1 MSTKKQQLID
11 NLNTS
16 LTPPMLS
23 CPALP
28 PQMDLISTAPAINS
42 MGKALGVTTCTTQD
56 NKYNKNSSSSSL
68 FSSSNS
74 SVNIN
79 NKSTI
84 GCEPIAIL
92 SQTYQNAQNNIS
104 CIINNAQSTMSV
116 KSVAINSIIL
126 DGSGLNCGIIN
137 INQKSAIDIKT
148 SLTFTN
154 EDTVNITNQ
163 VINVANA
170 ASNIVENII
179 TTTPQIPDSTG
190 PLGAGGKAASNIQKL
205 ISTSN
210 FKQHVNNAIT
220 KMDLGTQ
227 VGNNL
232 VFKNSTL
239 TASVC
244 NIDQYIQVNIIASS
258 ILANSLK
265 IDGADLFDKTKAAIA
280 TIKGNAAP
288 IQEPTQAPKSNL
300 NLYYIFI
307 PLTVLFLIILIVVL
321 IKYLRSTPTT
331 KTAAQTT
338 KTTAQTTKTTA
349 QTTKATA
356 QTTKATAQSTKATA
370 PTTKAAAPTIRATA
384 PTIRA
389 TVPTIR
395 ATVPIRATPMAT

>member
-1 MSTKKQQLID
+1 MSTKLID

-28 PQMDLISTAPAINS
+28 PQMDPISTAPAINS
-42 MGKALGVTTCTTQD
+42 MGKALGVTACTTQD
-56 NKYNKNSSSSSL
+56 NKYNSNSRSSSL
-68 FSSSNS
+68 FSSSSS
-74 SVNIN
+74 SVNID

-116 KSVAINSIIL
+116 KSVAINSIII

-154 EDTVNITNQ
+154 EDKVNITNQ
-163 VINVANA
+163 VMNVANA

-190 PLGAGGKAASNIQKL
+190 PLGAGGKAASNIQTL
-205 ISTSN
+205 ISTTN

-220 KMDLGTQ
+220 KMDIGTQ

-280 TIKGNAAP
+280 VIKANADPNAAP
-288 IQEPTQAPKSNL
+288 TPTQKSS
-300 NLYYIFI
+300 NLYYILI
-307 PLTVLFLIILIVVL
+307 PLAGLFSIILIIVL
-321 IKYLRSTPTT
+321 IKYLRSRQP
-331 KTAAQTT
+331 
-338 KTTAQTTKTTA
+338 
-349 QTTKATA
+349 
-356 QTTKATAQSTKATA
+356 
-370 PTTKAAAPTIRATA
+370 TKAAAPTTKAKPTVRTT
-384 PTIRA
+384 PTIKA
-389 TVPTIR
+389 PPTTK
-395 ATVPIRATPMAT
+395 AAPITKVSTPTTKATPRAA

>member
-28 PQMDLISTAPAINS
+28 PQMDPISTAPAINS
-42 MGKALGVTTCTTQD
+42 MGKALGVTACTTQD
-56 NKYNKNSSSSSL
+56 NKYNSNSRSSGLFSSSSS
-68 FSSSNS
+68 
-74 SVNIN
+74 SVNID

-116 KSVAINSIIL
+116 KSVAVNSIII

-154 EDTVNITNQ
+154 EDKVNITNQ
-163 VINVANA
+163 VLNVANA

-190 PLGAGGKAASNIQKL
+190 PLGAGGKAASNIQTL
-205 ISTSN
+205 ISATD

-220 KMDLGTQ
+220 KMDIGTQ

-265 IDGADLFDKTKAAIA
+265 IDGSDLFDKTKAAIA
-280 TIKGNAAP
+280 TIKANADPNAAP
-288 IQEPTQAPKSNL
+288 TPTQKSS
-300 NLYYIFI
+300 NLYYILI
-307 PLTVLFLIILIVVL
+307 PLAGLFLIILIVVL
-321 IKYLRSTPTT
+321 IKYLRSRQPTN
-331 KTAAQTT
+331 AA
-338 KTTAQTTKTTA
+338 
-349 QTTKATA
+349 
-356 QTTKATAQSTKATA
+356 A
-370 PTTKAAAPTIRATA
+370 PTTKAKPTVRTTPTIKALSTTKAAPTTKVST
-384 PTIRA
+384 PT
-389 TVPTIR
+389 TK
-395 ATVPIRATPMAT
+395 ATPMAA

>member
-23 CPALP
+23 CPSLP
-28 PQMDLISTAPAINS
+28 PQMDPISTAPAINS
-42 MGKALGVTTCTTQD
+42 MGKALGVTACTTQD
-56 NKYNKNSSSSSL
+56 NKYNSNSRSSGLFSSSSS
-68 FSSSNS
+68 
-74 SVNIN
+74 SVNID

-116 KSVAINSIIL
+116 KSVAVNSIII

-154 EDTVNITNQ
+154 EDKVNITNQ
-163 VINVANA
+163 VMNVANA

-190 PLGAGGKAASNIQKL
+190 PLGAGGKAASNIQTL
-205 ISTSN
+205 ISTTN

-220 KMDLGTQ
+220 KMDIGTQ

-265 IDGADLFDKTKAAIA
+265 IDGADLFDKTKAAIT
-280 TIKGNAAP
+280 TIKANADPNAAP
-288 IQEPTQAPKSNL
+288 TPTQKSS
-300 NLYYIFI
+300 NLYYILI
-307 PLTVLFLIILIVVL
+307 PLAVLFLIILIVVL
-321 IKYLRSTPTT
+321 IKYLRSR
-331 KTAAQTT
+331 Q
-338 KTTAQTTKTTA
+338 
-349 QTTKATA
+349 
-356 QTTKATAQSTKATA
+356 
-370 PTTKAAAPTIRATA
+370 TTKAAAPTTKTAA
-384 PTIRA
+384 PTTKGNAKGGIKLNNQ
-389 TVPTIR
+389 I
-395 ATVPIRATPMAT
+395 I